1 MSRGPTG
8 DCHRCS
14 DRCRRYSQL
23 AEAERGPGVVRL
35 HVLQGVPLV
44 DAQLARGDAAAV
56 VADPGQE
63 GAAGVVV
70 VAASYLARLV
80 KRLEGRPDTPQV
92 KGQRKSQASA
102 KHQPAASN
110 S

>member
-1 MSRGPTG
+1 M
-8 DCHRCS
+8 
-14 DRCRRYSQL
+14 
-23 AEAERGPGVVRL
+23 RL

-44 DAQLARGDAAAV
+44 DAQLAGGDAAAV
-56 VADPGQE
+56 VADPRQD

-80 KRLEGRPDTPQV
+80 ERLEGRPDAPESRSKEAKDRT
-92 KGQRKSQASA
+92 SA
-102 KHQPAASN
+102 THQLTGST